1 MSLTEREHRHFLP
14 TYKRLPI
21 EVDHAEGMYIH
32 AIDGTRYLDFLGGIA
47 VNTLG
52 HSHPDIKAAVE
63 RQLGR
68 YTHLSNYFYQDAQI
82 EFAEKLAAMS
92 GFPWVFLGNSGA
104 EAMEGAIKLAR
115 SWGAPQGRREIIGF
129 TGGFHGRTY
138 GSLSIMDKP
147 LYKDGMG
154 PFLPDMRVIPF
165 NDPEALER
173 ETGESTCAIVVE
185 FLQGEGG
192 VRWADPAFAA
202 KIAELQSRH
211 GFLVIADEVQGGAG
225 RTGRFFSFSHLDA
238 RPDIVTLAK
247 GIGGGLPMGA
257 ILASDRME
265 GVWSPG
271 QHGTTFGGNALSC
284 AAGSVVLDALAN
296 GLIDHAATVGA
307 AMIERLR
314 ALQAQYG
321 DLILEVRGA
330 GAMAGLELS
339 CPAAPVV
346 EKMLRRGVIVNA
358 TSDRVV
364 RLLPPLIFQPE
375 HIEQMATALDACLAE
390 MRSEIDT

>member
-21 EVDHAEGMYIH
+21 EVDRAEGMYIH
-32 AIDGTRYLDFLGGIA
+32 SADGRRYLDFLGGIA

-52 HSHPDIKAAVE
+52 HSHPAIAAAVT

-92 GFPWVFLGNSGA
+92 GFPWIFLGNSGA

-115 SWGAPQGRREIIGF
+115 SWGAAEGRREIIGF
-129 TGGFHGRTY
+129 SGGFHGRTY

-154 PFLPDMRVIPF
+154 PFLPDARVLPF

-173 ETGESTCAIVVE
+173 ETGPTTCAIVVE

-192 VRWADPAFAA
+192 VRWADPAFVAR
-202 KIAELQSRH
+202 IVELQSRH

-225 RTGRFFSFSHLDA
+225 RTGRFFSFNHFDVT
-238 RPDIVTLAK
+238 PDIVTLAK
-247 GIGGGLPMGA
+247 GIGGGLPLGA
-257 ILASDRME
+257 ILASERM
-265 GVWSPG
+265 GSVWSPG

-284 AAGSVVLDALAN
+284 AAGSVVLDMLAG
-296 GLIDHAATVGA
+296 GLTDHAATVGA
-307 AMIERLR
+307 GMLERLR
-314 ALQAQYG
+314 ALQSSLPG
-321 DLILEVRGA
+321 LIVDVRGA
-330 GAMAGLELS
+330 GAMAGVELS
-339 CPAAPVV
+339 TMAAPVV
-346 EKMLRRGVIVNA
+346 EAMLRRNVIINA
-358 TSDRVV
+358 TSERVV
-364 RLLPPLIFQPE
+364 RLLPPLVFE
-375 HIEQMATALDACLAE
+375 SSHVGEMVLALEESLRELEADG
-390 MRSEIDT
+390 